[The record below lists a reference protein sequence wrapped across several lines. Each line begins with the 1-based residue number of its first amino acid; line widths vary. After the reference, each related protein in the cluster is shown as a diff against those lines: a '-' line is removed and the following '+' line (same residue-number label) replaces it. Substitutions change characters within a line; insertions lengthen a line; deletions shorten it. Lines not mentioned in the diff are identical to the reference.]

1 MRNDIRG
8 HGAIRRTRRLAA
20 AIAVAIVYAGSISS
34 AQEPPDLAGTWRLDE
49 SKSRVVAAA
58 GIIGLIPAGA
68 PKTLHITHPANG
80 TVVIESQI
88 NEAHVRIYKPGRE
101 TSTPAGQ
108 GGAVTMTTK
117 WEGNSLISEG
127 ALKAPNGD
135 TTSIR
140 ETVSVSPDGKVLTME
155 VSAFAGATA
164 DRSADHTDKAS
175 STLVYTKI
183 TDVGSCET
191 WPTPCKRFP

>member
-1 MRNDIRG
+1 MQNAKLKVKNI
-8 HGAIRRTRRLAA
+8 LLLS
-20 AIAVAIVYAGSISS
+20 IVTASASLYAQ
-34 AQEPPDLAGTWRLDE
+34 APDFSGTWRLDE
-49 SKSRVVAAA
+49 TKSKVVATA
-58 GIIGLIPAGA
+58 GIVGLISAGA
-68 PKTLHITHPANG
+68 PKTLHITQPSNG

-108 GGAVTMTTK
+108 GGAVTMTTR
-117 WEGNSLISEG
+117 WEGKSLISEG

-135 TTSIR
+135 TTTIR
-140 ETVSVSPDGKVLTME
+140 EVVSLSADGKMLTMD
-155 VSAFAGATA
+155 VTSASATA
-164 DRSADHTDKAS
+164 TASQAEKAS
-175 STLVYTKI
+175 SALVYTKI

>member
-1 MRNDIRG
+1 MRRYALLVTIAF
-8 HGAIRRTRRLAA
+8 GATL
-20 AIAVAIVYAGSISS
+20 S
-34 AQEPPDLAGTWRLDE
+34 AQAPNFSGTWQLDDTN
-49 SKSRVVAAA
+49 SKVIATA
-58 GIIGLIPAGA
+58 GIIGLISAGV

-108 GGAVTMTTK
+108 GGAVTMNTK
-117 WEGNSLISEG
+117 WEGRSLISEG

-135 TTSIR
+135 MTTIR
-140 ETVSVSPDGKVLTME
+140 EVVSLGADGTSLMME
-155 VSAFAGATA
+155 VTTTPVGQTE
-164 DRSADHTDKAS
+164 KVS
-175 STLVYTKI
+175 SRLVYKKV
-183 TDVGSCET
+183 TDVGPCEK